1 MITDINQAPPIL
13 APICKVSKDMIAAI
27 RAGQELNLPSA
38 GVAGHSNATEARTLI
53 DLYYGI
59 QDYRKAIDNQRR
71 AMDQG
76 ADTGIT
82 HEALDFIAPQI
93 EAIENNARAW
103 LEAYINSHVMW
114 PWFAAVDGIGPILAA
129 GLVAHLGS
137 RPVPT
142 TVGKWHRYAGLDP
155 SQQWLKAEELRA
167 LWNQVTGD
175 IEQRVRAIAAIVGRD
190 PATVLRDATTNFRT
204 GETKSLTKDGAL
216 KSLARIPYNRPL
228 KTLCWKVGDQFVKLG
243 DSQKAFYAV
252 FYRQRK
258 AIEIA
263 RNLKGERAELA
274 AKTLAEKP
282 THAQKAIYAQGQL
295 PDGRLDLMARRATV
309 KLFLSHLHELWYRME
324 NDGQLPPRPFAFT
337 ILHHTDYIPPPHQ
350 EALGLEAVKTH

>member
-142 TVGKWHRYAGLDP
+142 TVG
-155 SQQWLKAEELRA
+155 
-167 LWNQVTGD
+167 
-175 IEQRVRAIAAIVGRD
+175 
-190 PATVLRDATTNFRT
+190 
-204 GETKSLTKDGAL
+204 
-216 KSLARIPYNRPL
+216 
-228 KTLCWKVGDQFVKLG
+228 
-243 DSQKAFYAV
+243 
-252 FYRQRK
+252 
-258 AIEIA
+258 
-263 RNLKGERAELA
+263 
-274 AKTLAEKP
+274 
-282 THAQKAIYAQGQL
+282 
-295 PDGRLDLMARRATV
+295 
-309 KLFLSHLHELWYRME
+309 
-324 NDGQLPPRPFAFT
+324 
-337 ILHHTDYIPPPHQ
+337 
-350 EALGLEAVKTH
+350 